1 VPPRSIKGLPWHEP
15 PGHHGGFS
23 KYVVGLEDGARHID
37 FRLSRYPI
45 RGRVDSHT
53 HERAEHVYYF
63 LEGIG
68 LATYDHEEYVVEP
81 GMVMHVPP
89 GTEHSVA
96 SIGDT
101 DLVFIVV
108 TSPPDD
114 IPR

>member
-1 VPPRSIKGLPWHEP
+1 VPPFSIEGIPWQEP

-23 KYVVGLEDGARHID
+23 KYIVGIENGAQHID

-45 RGRVDSHT
+45 RGRVDSHV

-63 LEGIG
+63 LEGTG
-68 LATYDHEEYVVEP
+68 LATLDHHEHVVES
-81 GMVMHVPP
+81 GMVMYVAP
-89 GTEHSVA
+89 GIEHSVV
-96 SIGDT
+96 STGNG

-108 TSPPDD
+108 TSPASD